1 MQIGIKHVDYI
12 YLWNVRKKDQN
23 KVFFRINGQIYKV
36 YRSELR
42 RLFDT
47 KYGENA
53 GTDDIIMYID
63 DAIQPY
69 HPRGMNYDQDA
80 TLEDID
86 NRKLTYKKRLLGGGA
101 IAKLGAGLSG
111 AWWPLLVI
119 AIFGGI
125 VALAFLN
132 GGA

>member
-1 MQIGIKHVDYI
+1 
-12 YLWNVRKKDQN
+12 
-23 KVFFRINGQIYKV
+23 
-36 YRSELR
+36 
-42 RLFDT
+42 
-47 KYGENA
+47 
-53 GTDDIIMYID
+53 MYID